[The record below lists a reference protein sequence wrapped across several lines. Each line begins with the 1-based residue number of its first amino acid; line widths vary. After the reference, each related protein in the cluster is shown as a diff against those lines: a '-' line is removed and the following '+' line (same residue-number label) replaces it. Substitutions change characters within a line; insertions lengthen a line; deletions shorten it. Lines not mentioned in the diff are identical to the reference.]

1 MHVVLLNQF
10 FWPDTIATSQL
21 LTDLAGPLAE
31 EHTVTAICGTP
42 GVDAANMGE
51 WTGPEITIIRT
62 WSLAFGRSS
71 YVRLVSYLSYLAGT
85 AWHGLRLHRPT
96 IYLTLTTPPVLP
108 IVGSILSS
116 LRGAK
121 HVIWEMDVYP
131 DIATDVG
138 FFRKHGILDRMFGP
152 PLDWSRRRAA
162 AVIVLGEDM
171 KARLIARGIPESKIH
186 VADNW
191 ADGKEITPVSFPEG
205 PLVIHYSG
213 NLGMAHETDTIA
225 QLIRRLGNQHDF
237 HFIFSG
243 SGSKRPQLEAL
254 CKAEGLRNVDFR
266 PYCSR
271 AELGH
276 SLAEGHIGLVTQL
289 PETVGSVVPSK
300 IYGIMA
306 AGRPLLYIGPGN
318 STPARHIRRFVCGWH
333 FEPGATDVLEELLQ
347 HLNKNRRLLREAGA
361 RARAA
366 FDENFDRPIGVG
378 RILKVLCDDTQASDL
393 LPTLSESIRGN

>member
-31 EHTVTAICGTP
+31 EHEVTAICGTP
-42 GVDAANMGE
+42 GIDASSMGE
-51 WTGPEITIIRT
+51 WIGPEITIVRT
-62 WSLAFGRSS
+62 WNLAFGRSS

-85 AWHGLRLHRPT
+85 AWHGICLRRPS

-138 FFRKHGILDRMFGP
+138 FFRKHGILDRIFGP

-171 KARLIARGIPESKIH
+171 KARLIARGIAESKIQ

-191 ADGKEITPVSFPEG
+191 ADGKEITPVPFPEG

-213 NLGMAHETDTIA
+213 NLGMAHETETIA
-225 QLIRRLGNQHDF
+225 QLIRRLSNHHDF
-237 HFIFSG
+237 QFIFSG

-254 CKAEGLRNVDFR
+254 CQAEGVRNVEFR

-271 AELGH
+271 ADLGH
-276 SLAEGHIGLVTQL
+276 SLSEGHIGLVTQL

-306 AGRPLLYIGPGN
+306 AGRPLLYIGPGA
-318 STPARHIRRFVCGWH
+318 STPARHIRRFDCGWH
-333 FEPGATDVLEELLQ
+333 FEPGETDAIEMLLTQ
-347 HLNKNRRLLREAGA
+347 LHENRRLLSEAGT

-378 RILKVLCDDTQASDL
+378 RILRVLCADSQASDL
-393 LPTLSESIRGN
+393 IPTLSESIRGN